1 MVTYTSRP
9 RWRHPQSLVNPD
21 KIVVREVQGNGGF
34 EVGQFLTESIGQPGE
49 PAHLHGEVLA
59 LDIGPGNKEGN

>member
-1 MVTYTSRP
+1 M
-9 RWRHPQSLVNPD
+9 NPD